1 MMLSVVDFLA
11 SLPIFPAHR
20 GSLLPFLVVN
30 VAVIVMLVRE
40 GVTASYAWRECE
52 EKRREISGSRRRVL

>member
-1 MMLSVVDFLA
+1 MLSVVDFLA

-30 VAVIVMLVRE
+30 VAVIVMTVMTVMLVRE
-40 GVTASYAWRECE
+40 SGTASYASREYE
-52 EKRREISGSRRRVL
+52 EK

>member
-1 MMLSVVDFLA
+1 MMLSGVDFLA

-30 VAVIVMLVRE
+30 VAVVVMTVMLVRE
-40 GVTASYAWRECE
+40 SVTAGDAYRECE
-52 EKRREISGSRRRVL
+52 EK